1 MNDLAPTPAARDA
14 FRGQFDFTGKTACVT
29 GAASGIGRATA
40 SLLADLGAVV
50 HVADR
55 DVAALEAFAAERPS
69 VLHPV
74 PFDQASILSI
84 ERLAAAVGDVDILIN
99 NAGVLVYEPLVDLKW
114 EDLERVVSINL
125 SGAIALTRLVGERM
139 VARKRGVIVHTGSQ
153 VTFNGAEFRAVY
165 AATKAGI
172 SQFVKTAALEWGR
185 HGVRVNCVA
194 PGRTLTAINRHLLA
208 KPEEYAEALKRIPLG
223 RFGQPADIAN
233 AFVFMASEASAYV
246 TGHTLVVDGGWIL
259 P

>member
-1 MNDLAPTPAARDA
+1 MRGA
-14 FRGQFDFTGKTACVT
+14 FWGQFDFSGKVACVT
-29 GAASGIGRATA
+29 GAAGGIGRATA
-40 SLLADLGAVV
+40 ALFADLGATVF
-50 HVADR
+50 VADR
-55 DVAALEAFAAERPS
+55 DEVALAAFAAERPAA
-69 VLHPV
+69 LRPV
-74 PFDQASILSI
+74 VFDQRELVSI
-84 ERLAAAVGDVDILIN
+84 ERLAAAVGDIDILIN
-99 NAGVLVYEPLVDLKW
+99 NAGVLVYEPLLDLKW
-114 EDLERVVSINL
+114 EDLDRVVSINL

-139 VARKRGVIVHTGSQ
+139 VARRRGAIVHTGSQ
-153 VTFNGAEFRAVY
+153 VAFNGAEFRAVY

-194 PGRTLTAINRHLLA
+194 PGRTLTAINRHLLQQPA
-208 KPEEYAEALKRIPLG
+208 QYEEALKRIPLG

-233 AFVFMASEASAYV
+233 AFAFLASDAAGYI

>member
-1 MNDLAPTPAARDA
+1 MHDA
-14 FRGQFDFTGKTACVT
+14 FCKLFDFSGKVACVT

-50 HVADR
+50 YAADR
-55 DVAALEAFAAERPS
+55 DADALESFARERPDA
-69 VLHPV
+69 VRPV
-74 PFDQASILSI
+74 RFDQAEIASV
-84 ERLAAAVGDVDILIN
+84 EQLAAAVGEVDVLIN
-99 NAGVLVYEPLVDLKW
+99 NAGVLVYEPLLDLQW
-114 EDLERVVSINL
+114 DDLERVVSINL
-125 SGAIALTRLVGERM
+125 SGAIALTRLVGGGM
-139 VARKRGVIVHTGSQ
+139 VKRGRGAIVHTGSQ

-194 PGRTLTAINRHLLA
+194 PGRTLTAMNRHLLQE
-208 KPEEYAEALKRIPLG
+208 PEAYAEALKRIPLG
-223 RFGQPADIAN
+223 RFGQPVDIAN